1 MSRGFH
7 LWDSQPLD
15 GVTPPWLA
23 NPRPQAMSPHA
34 NGTRHLSHRFISERI
49 KRDGGKRMF
58 HRLNEESGRP
68 ENAVLST

>member
-15 GVTPPWLA
+15 GVSPPWLA
-23 NPRPQAMSPHA
+23 NPRPQAMR
-34 NGTRHLSHRFISERI
+34 TRHLSHRFISERI